1 MRCTKLRELMCPLLF
16 IAGSALF
23 PGCQSMN
30 GYVLNSSGQA
40 YYEQGNYVAA
50 ANEFHK
56 AAMAEP
62 ANPDY
67 MANLARTRY
76 KLGDQAGAE
85 QVYRQALTIAPSHQP
100 SYHGLAEL
108 MVAQRRT
115 DEAGQMLTTWA
126 SMDQTSSEPYVE
138 LAWLQRELGQPEA
151 AHQSLQRALQVNP
164 SDSTALAHMGQL
176 FQDNGQPQQAVAM
189 YQQSL
194 QSDWNQ
200 PEVHSRMAA
209 AAQGAGA
216 GHPMSATAMARG
228 VHPYEVPRQQTVFG
242 PPSPGVQMAQ
252 MQMQRQ
258 MPFAGMTSGAPM
270 MAGGS
275 PPMMT
280 GGPPPMMASGT
291 PSMNTAFRPM
301 GSHGSSMMSGT
312 RMMSSPGP
320 GMMPAPGQTMATNPL
335 AGLTE
340 ADIAGSH
347 LQDGWK
353 VVPGSLRVVDSGSP
367 GSMAGASGGTPQ
379 TASGPVPQADPA
391 FSQSNGTQATQISN
405 SQPSPGVTVS
415 TTQSEI
421 PLIESF

>member
-1 MRCTKLRELMCPLLF
+1 MRCTKLRELMCPLLL

-151 AHQSLQRALQVNP
+151 AHQSLQRALQINP

-176 FQDNGQPQQAVAM
+176 FHDNGQPQQAVAM

-209 AAQGAGA
+209 AAQGAGP

-242 PPSPGVQMAQ
+242 PPSRGVQMAQ
-252 MQMQRQ
+252 MQMQQQ
-258 MPFAGMTSGAPM
+258 MQFGGMTSGAPM
-270 MAGGS
+270 MAS
-275 PPMMT
+275 
-280 GGPPPMMASGT
+280 GPPAMMAAG
-291 PSMNTAFRPM
+291 PPAMNTAFRP
-301 GSHGSSMMSGT
+301 T
-312 RMMSSPGP
+312 TSPAP
-320 GMMPAPGQTMATNPL
+320 MMMPAPGQTTATNPL

-340 ADIAGSH
+340 ADIAGQY

-367 GSMAGASGGTPQ
+367 GSMAGGSMAGANGGTSQ

-405 SQPSPGVTVS
+405 SQPTPGVTVS